1 MVELSHLY
9 SQLKGADTMSNDTMS
24 ERLTKLREKNKM
36 TQTDVARALSV
47 SSALISAYEKN
58 ERNPSIDRLVALADI
73 YHTSTDYILGRT
85 TQKSEALLLDISGL
99 SEKQIRILREL
110 VDDMRMQYCEKTTSS

>member
-1 MVELSHLY
+1 
-9 SQLKGADTMSNDTMS
+9 MSTDTMS
-24 ERLTKLREKNKM
+24 ERLAKLREKNKM

-47 SSALISAYEKN
+47 SSALIPAYEKN

-85 TQKSEALLLDISGL
+85 AQNSNALLLDISDL

-110 VDDMRMQYCEKTTSS
+110 VDDMRMQHFEKIISS

>member
-1 MVELSHLY
+1 MI
-9 SQLKGADTMSNDTMS
+9 NDTMC

-36 TQTDVARALSV
+36 TQTDVARVLGV

-85 TQKSEALLLDISGL
+85 TQTNNTLLLDISHL
-99 SEKQIRILREL
+99 SEKQIRLLREL
-110 VDDMRMQYCEKTTSS
+110 VDDMRMRSEN

>member
-1 MVELSHLY
+1 MVERSRLY

-36 TQTDVARALSV
+36 TQTDVARALGV

-85 TQKSEALLLDISGL
+85 TQKNEALLLDISDL

-110 VDDMRMQYCEKTTSS
+110 VDDMRMQHFGKIISS